1 MIGHT
6 RRDSLRRFYRRVDL
20 IFGVFALPLFLSGA
34 LANAGTVR
42 GMEAPHRVPW
52 AFRVELKRERIISFK
67 RLEHI
72 GPEEINTHSAKWLAA
87 MATIDAEIAQIVTR
101 LAEAHPHGQISSVT
115 GRKNPSFLLRGS
127 DEEARA
133 MADEADVE
141 SVESLGAADE
151 LIENV
156 TMNPWE

>member
-6 RRDSLRRFYRRVDL
+6 RRDSPRRFYRRVDL

-34 LANAGTVR
+34 IANAGTVR
-42 GMEAPHRVPW
+42 GMDGPHSVPW

-67 RLEHI
+67 KLKHI
-72 GPEEINTHSAKWLAA
+72 DSQEINTHSAKWLAA
-87 MATIDAEIAQIVTR
+87 MATIDAEIALIVIK
-101 LAEAHPHGQISSVT
+101 LAKAHPHVQISSVT
-115 GRKNPSFLLRGS
+115 GRNNPSFLLRGS

-151 LIENV
+151 VIENV
-156 TMNPWE
+156 TMNLWE

>member
-6 RRDSLRRFYRRVDL
+6 RRDSLRRFYRWVDL
-20 IFGVFALPLFLSGA
+20 IFGVFALPLFPSGA
-34 LANAGTVR
+34 IANAGTVR
-42 GMEAPHRVPW
+42 GMDGPHSVPW

-72 GPEEINTHSAKWLAA
+72 GPQEINTHSAKWLAA
-87 MATIDAEIAQIVTR
+87 MAAIDAEIAQIVTK
-101 LAEAHPHGQISSVT
+101 LAKAHPRVQISSVS
-115 GRKNPSFLLRGS
+115 GRNDPGFLLRGS

-133 MADEADVE
+133 MADEADIE

-151 LIENV
+151 VIENS
-156 TMNPWE
+156 TMNLWQ

>member
-1 MIGHT
+1 MCN
-6 RRDSLRRFYRRVDL
+6 RRVDL
-20 IFGVFALPLFLSGA
+20 IYGGFALLLLFSGA
-34 LANAGTVR
+34 IANAGTVH
-42 GMEAPHRVPW
+42 GMDGPHLVPW

-67 RLEHI
+67 SLEHI
-72 GPEEINTHSAKWLAA
+72 GQEEINTHSAKWLAA
-87 MATIDAEIAQIVTR
+87 MATIDAEIAQIVTK
-101 LAEAHPHGQISSVT
+101 LAKAHPHVQISSVA
-115 GRKNPSFLLRGS
+115 GRNNPSFLLRGS

-133 MADEADVE
+133 MADEADIE

>member
-6 RRDSLRRFYRRVDL
+6 GRDSLRRFDRRVDL

-34 LANAGTVR
+34 IANAGNVR
-42 GMEAPHRVPW
+42 GMDGPHSAPW

-72 GPEEINTHSAKWLAA
+72 SREEINTHSAKWLVT
-87 MATIDAEIAQIVTR
+87 MASIDAEIAQMVTR
-101 LAEAHPHGQISSVT
+101 LAKAYPHVQISSVA
-115 GRKNPSFLLRGS
+115 GRNNPSFLLRGS
-127 DEEARA
+127 DEDARA
-133 MADEADVE
+133 MADEADIE

-151 LIENV
+151 VIENS
-156 TMNPWE
+156 TMNLWQ

>member
-1 MIGHT
+1 
-6 RRDSLRRFYRRVDL
+6 
-20 IFGVFALPLFLSGA
+20 
-34 LANAGTVR
+34 
-42 GMEAPHRVPW
+42 
-52 AFRVELKRERIISFK
+52 
-67 RLEHI
+67 
-72 GPEEINTHSAKWLAA
+72 

-101 LAEAHPHGQISSVT
+101 LAKAHPQVQISSVT
-115 GRKNPSFLLRGS
+115 GKKNPSFLLRGS

-133 MADEADVE
+133 MAGEADVE

>member
-1 MIGHT
+1 MDG
-6 RRDSLRRFYRRVDL
+6 
-20 IFGVFALPLFLSGA
+20 
-34 LANAGTVR
+34 
-42 GMEAPHRVPW
+42 PHSVPW

-87 MATIDAEIAQIVTR
+87 IATIDSEIAYMVTR
-101 LAEAHPHGQISSVT
+101 LAKAHPHVQISSVT
-115 GRKNPSFLLRGS
+115 GRNNPSFLLRGS

>member
-1 MIGHT
+1 MCN
-6 RRDSLRRFYRRVDL
+6 RRVDL
-20 IFGVFALPLFLSGA
+20 IFGVYALPLLFSGA
-34 LANAGTVR
+34 ITKAGTVR
-42 GMEAPHRVPW
+42 GMDGPHRVPW

-72 GPEEINTHSAKWLAA
+72 DSQEINSHSAKWLAA
-87 MATIDAEIAQIVTR
+87 MATIDAEIAHIVTK
-101 LAEAHPHGQISSVT
+101 LAKAHPRVQISSVT
-115 GRKNPSFLLRGS
+115 GRNNPGFLLRGS

-133 MADEADVE
+133 MADEADIE

-151 LIENV
+151 VIENV

>member
-6 RRDSLRRFYRRVDL
+6 RRDSPRRFYRRVDL
-20 IFGVFALPLFLSGA
+20 IFGVFALPLFLCGA
-34 LANAGTVR
+34 TANAGTVR
-42 GMEAPHRVPW
+42 GMDGPHRVPW
-52 AFRVELKRERIISFK
+52 AFRVELKRERIMSFK

-72 GPEEINTHSAKWLAA
+72 GPEEINTHSVKWLAV
-87 MATIDAEIAQIVTR
+87 MATIDAEISQIVTR
-101 LAEAHPHGQISSVT
+101 LAEAHPHVQISSVT
-115 GRKNPSFLLRGS
+115 GRNNPSFLLRGS

>member
-1 MIGHT
+1 M
-6 RRDSLRRFYRRVDL
+6 S
-20 IFGVFALPLFLSGA
+20 SGGKWPG
-34 LANAGTVR
+34 NW
-42 GMEAPHRVPW
+42 PHRVPW

-67 RLEHI
+67 RLDHI
-72 GPEEINTHSAKWLAA
+72 DPQEINTHSAKWLVA
-87 MATIDAEIAQIVTR
+87 MAAIDAEIAKIVAK
-101 LAEAHPHGQISSVT
+101 LAKAHPHVQISSVS
-115 GRKNPSFLLRGS
+115 GRNDPGFLLRGS

>member
-1 MIGHT
+1 MIGYT
-6 RRDSLRRFYRRVDL
+6 RRDSPRRFYRRVDL
-20 IFGVFALPLFLSGA
+20 IFEYSRCHFFLSGA
-34 LANAGTVR
+34 IANAGTVR
-42 GMEAPHRVPW
+42 GMDGPHSVPW
-52 AFRVELKRERIISFK
+52 AFRVELKRERIISFR

-101 LAEAHPHGQISSVT
+101 LAKAHPHVQISSVT
-115 GRKNPSFLLRGS
+115 GRNNPSFLLRGS

-141 SVESLGAADE
+141 SVESLGATDE